1 MNNYYSELDS
11 LELEQMEMEEASR
24 ILNAVTNFDDLEE
37 IDFGWIDFECGVY

>member
-37 IDFGWIDFECGVY
+37 IDLGWIDFGCGVY